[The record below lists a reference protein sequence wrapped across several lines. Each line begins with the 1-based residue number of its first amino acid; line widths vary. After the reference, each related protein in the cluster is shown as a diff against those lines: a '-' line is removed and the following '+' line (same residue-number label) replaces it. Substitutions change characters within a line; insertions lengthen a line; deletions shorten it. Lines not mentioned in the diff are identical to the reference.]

1 ARWPFGPPSHPWVL
15 GVFRKYYL
23 LTEELSQRNA
33 AQGQPGPAHVPD
45 ESDWG
50 NEEIE
55 PATLGLE
62 EEESPFTGMTEVA
75 PWILLID
82 SVLGRDDD
90 LSEALEYIIYRPVGL
105 DANDNVV

>member
-1 ARWPFGPPSHPWVL
+1 MSWDHSP
-15 GVFRKYYL
+15 
-23 LTEELSQRNA
+23 LS
-33 AQGQPGPAHVPD
+33 AHVPD